1 MNLYLNKLLFLTR
14 LGLAQPG
21 CLLASCILMFSLSP
35 HTAQAQSGNPQV
47 EEVEGQVTRFD
58 EDSGAFVQVEA
69 GFEITQPTFFATAED
84 ADLILSFP
92 GKVAA
97 RFSED
102 TRAIVNPVA
111 GNRYEV
117 ELEVGTLSVLLD
129 PTRDPKKD
137 PVFAIR
143 TDDGVVEAKGTFY
156 AITEYQGQTYT
167 SVKRGKVFKRET
179 PPTMDDFAAYARRP
193 KDEDEEKLAQAETS
207 EEGDE

>member
-21 CLLASCILMFSLSP
+21 FLLASGILILSLSP
-35 HTAQAQSGNPQV
+35 LTAQAQSDNPQV

-58 EDSGAFVQVEA
+58 EASGAFVQVEV

-102 TRAIVNPVA
+102 TRAIINPAV

-129 PTRDPKKD
+129 PARDPKKD

-167 SVKRGKVFKRET
+167 SVKRGKVFKREI

-193 KDEDEEKLAQAETS
+193 KDEEEQFAQAETS
-207 EEGDE
+207 QEEDE

>member
-1 MNLYLNKLLFLTR
+1 MNLYLNKLLFLSR
-14 LGLAQPG
+14 LGLAQSG
-21 CLLASCILMFSLSP
+21 LLLASGILIFSLSP
-35 HTAQAQSGNPQV
+35 HTAQAQSDNPQV

-58 EDSGAFVQVEA
+58 EASGAFVQVEV
-69 GFEITQPTFFATAED
+69 GFEITQPIFFATGED

-97 RFSED
+97 RFSEG
-102 TRAIVNPVA
+102 TRAIVNPVVR
-111 GNRYEV
+111 NRYEV

-167 SVKRGKVFKRET
+167 SVKRGKVFKREA
-179 PPTMDDFAAYARRP
+179 PPSMDDFAAYSRRP
-193 KDEDEEKLAQAETS
+193 KDEEEQLAQAETS
-207 EEGDE
+207 QEEDE